1 MARAKGGF
9 KTRRR
14 RKKILERAS
23 GYYSAGSRTIK
34 IASERTDR
42 AGVFAYRDRKV
53 KKREFRR
60 LWTVRIN
67 AAARMNGT
75 TYSRL
80 IGALSTAGIE
90 LDRKTLADMA
100 VNDPQ
105 GFAEICKSVN

>member
-34 IASERTDR
+34 IAAERSDR
-42 AGVFAYRDRKV
+42 AGQFAYRDRKV

-67 AAARMNGT
+67 AAARLNGT
-75 TYSRL
+75 SYSRL
-80 IGALSTAGIE
+80 IGSLAKAGIE

-100 VNDPQ
+100 IHDPA
-105 GFAEICKSVN
+105 GFAEICKSLS

>member
-1 MARAKGGF
+1 MRAKGGF

-14 RKKILERAS
+14 RKKVLELAS
-23 GYYSAGSRTIK
+23 GYYGAGSRTIK

-60 LWTVRIN
+60 LWTTRIN
-67 AAARMNGT
+67 AAARLNGT

-80 IGALSTAGIE
+80 MGGLNKAGVE

-105 GFAEICKSVN
+105 GFAEVCNSIAN

>member
-1 MARAKGGF
+1 MRAKGGF

-14 RKKILERAS
+14 RKKILKRAS
-23 GYYSAGSRTIK
+23 GFYSAGSRCISV
-34 IASERTDR
+34 AAERSDR
-42 AGVFAYRDRKV
+42 AGQFAYRDRKV

-80 IGALSTAGIE
+80 MGGLGKAGIE

-105 GFAEICKSVN
+105 GFAEVCKSIG